1 MSGNGGNEMAVKA
14 IPDGFHSVTPY
25 VLVEDGAKLIE
36 FVQKAFSAE
45 LTECMENPDGSVR
58 HAQVKI
64 GDSFVML
71 GKPQGAGM
79 PASLYLYVPDCDAV
93 YERAL
98 GAGATSIMEPADQ
111 FYGDRGAGV
120 TDPCG
125 NLWWIGTHIEDVSPE
140 ELKRRA
146 AEAQ

>member
-1 MSGNGGNEMAVKA
+1 MAVKA
-14 IPDGFHSVTPY
+14 IPEGFHSVTPY
-25 VLVEDGAKLIE
+25 LFVEDGAKLID
-36 FVQKAFSAE
+36 FLKRAFGAKQFE
-45 LTECMENPDGSVR
+45 RMENPDGTVR

-71 GKPQGAGM
+71 GKPQGKAM

-98 GAGATSIMEPADQ
+98 AAGATSVMEPADQ
-111 FYGDRGAGV
+111 FYGDRGGGV

-125 NLWWIGTHIEDVSPE
+125 NTWWIGTHIEDVSSE
-140 ELKRRA
+140 ELQRRA
-146 AEAQ
+146 AKAQH

>member
-1 MSGNGGNEMAVKA
+1 MTVKP
-14 IPDGFHSVTPY
+14 IPEGFHSVTPY
-25 VLVEDGAKLIE
+25 LLVEDGAKLI
-36 FVQKAFSAE
+36 AFLEQAFGAE
-45 LTECMENPDGSVR
+45 QFERMENPDGTVR

-71 GKPQGAGM
+71 GAPLGDPM
-79 PASLYLYVPDCDAV
+79 PASLYLYVPDCDAT

-98 GAGATSIMEPADQ
+98 AAGATTLMEPEDQ

-125 NLWWIGTHIEDVSPE
+125 NLWWIGTHIEDVSHE
-140 ELKRRA
+140 ELERRA
-146 AEAQ
+146 AEARK

>member
-1 MSGNGGNEMAVKA
+1 MAVKA

-25 VLVEDGAKLIE
+25 LLVEDGAKLID
-36 FVQKAFSAE
+36 FVRQAFGAE
-45 LTECMENPDGSVR
+45 QIERMEDPDGTVR

-71 GKPQGAGM
+71 GKPHGEAM

-98 GAGATSIMEPADQ
+98 AAGATSIMKPADQ

-120 TDPCG
+120 TGPCG
-125 NLWWIGTHIEDVSPE
+125 NIWWIGTHIEDVSPE
-140 ELKRRA
+140 ELHRRA
-146 AEAQ
+146 AEAP

>member
-1 MSGNGGNEMAVKA
+1 MAVKA

-25 VLVEDGAKLIE
+25 VIVEDGARFIE
-36 FVQKAFSAE
+36 FTQEAFGAE
-45 LTECMENPDGSVR
+45 QTERMENPDGGIR

-71 GKPQGAGM
+71 GEPQGEPM

-98 GAGATSIMEPADQ
+98 AAGATSIMEPADQ

-125 NLWWIGTHIEDVSPE
+125 NIWWIGTHIEDVSSE
-140 ELKRRA
+140 ELARRA
-146 AEAQ
+146 AESQ

>member
-1 MSGNGGNEMAVKA
+1 MAVKA
-14 IPDGFHSVTPY
+14 IPDGFHSVTPS
-25 VLVEDGAKLIE
+25 VLVEDGATFID
-36 FVQKAFSAE
+36 FGQQAFGAE
-45 LTECMENPDGSVR
+45 QFERMENPDGTVR

-71 GKPQGAGM
+71 GKPQGASM

-98 GAGATSIMEPADQ
+98 AAGATSIMEPADQ

-125 NLWWIGTHIEDVSPE
+125 NMWWIGTHIEDVSPE
-140 ELKRRA
+140 ELARRA
-146 AEAQ
+146 AASR

>member
-1 MSGNGGNEMAVKA
+1 MAVKA
-14 IPDGFHSVTPY
+14 IPEGFHSVTPY
-25 VLVEDGAKLIE
+25 VLVEDGAKFID
-36 FVQKAFSAE
+36 FVQQAFGAE
-45 LTECMENPDGSVR
+45 LCERMENPDGSVR

-71 GKPQGAGM
+71 GKPQGEGM

-93 YERAL
+93 YQRAL
-98 GAGATSIMEPADQ
+98 AAGATSIMEPADQ

-125 NLWWIGTHIEDVSPE
+125 NLWWIGTHIEDVSSE
-140 ELKRRA
+140 ELARRA
-146 AEAQ
+146 AEPR